1 MSTSQALA
9 GELAQEAG
17 TTRRALERVPDG
29 QLDWRPHEK
38 SYTLGELA
46 SHIANLP
53 MWTAVMVRED
63 ELDLGTVGGPMSAH
77 ESALAILDAFDR
89 NLADA
94 LSAIRDTPEEA
105 WMRTWSL
112 KKDGEVLFALPR
124 IAALRSFVMN
134 HSIHHRGQL
143 SVYLR
148 LTGVPVPQMYG
159 PTADEPDF
167 G

>member
-1 MSTSQALA
+1 MATSQALA
-9 GELAQEAG
+9 GELEQEAG
-17 TTRRALERVPDG
+17 TTRRVLERVPAG
-29 QLDWRPHEK
+29 KLDWRPHEK
-38 SYTLGELA
+38 SWTMGELA

-53 MWTAVMVRED
+53 MWTGPTVGQD
-63 ELDLGTVGGPMSAH
+63 ELDLGTTGGPMPPYASAP
-77 ESALAILDAFDR
+77 AIVEAFDR

-94 LSAIRDTPEEA
+94 LAAIRATPEEA

-112 KKDGEVLFALPR
+112 KKEGALLFALPR

-148 LTGVPVPQMYG
+148 LTNAPVPQIYG
-159 PTADEPDF
+159 PTADEPNF